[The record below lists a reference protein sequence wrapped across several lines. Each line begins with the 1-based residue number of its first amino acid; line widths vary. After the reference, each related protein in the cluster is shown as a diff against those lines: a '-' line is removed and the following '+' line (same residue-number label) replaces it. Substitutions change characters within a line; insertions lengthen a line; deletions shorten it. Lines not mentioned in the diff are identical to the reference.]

1 MRKEEIF
8 EKALALNGDDKKYV
22 ITVEDDK
29 IITRVKWMD
38 ANFFGPDF
46 VTEEIKTFEYIVKI
60 HDNGKYSEISKKS
73 ETSKELSA
81 DGLSY
86 KKKIFRGKEFTFD
99 KTIGIGKDNLTDSV
113 GVVETTFNSEE
124 YKKPV
129 RELLESNGYKKKTG
143 NAGKIIIAA
152 SLVVV
157 LLMVAAVILILN
169 GVAKKV
175 AIDAET
181 FTAQAEESG
190 YYVVHDTFTESL
202 RDEIESIVIAV
213 EKEKDYQI
221 EFYVFT
227 ENDIAYD
234 VFTNNKSNFEKE
246 GYTTIGNINSEK
258 FDSVTITTEDEYK
271 YISRIDNT
279 VLFIVVDKEYKEEVE
294 SFVEKINY

>member
-190 YYVVHDTFTESL
+190 YYVGHDTFTESL